1 MNRYEISK
9 NIISTKINDEWYL
22 MSFVNKKVIKLS
34 EYEYTNLEKEKFNN
48 FNNNEI
54 EELKK
59 LGIIVDSKS
68 GKDKEYNSFI
78 DELSN
83 QMQHLW

>member
-34 EYEYTNLEKEKFNN
+34 EYEYTTLEKRN
-48 FNNNEI
+48 
-54 EELKK
+54 L
-59 LGIIVDSKS
+59 IIS
-68 GKDKEYNSFI
+68 I
-78 DELSN
+78 I
-83 QMQHLW
+83 MR